1 MAAHEHILAAEYA
14 HLRSIGTGVERS
26 IAGAWE
32 ATRSFMTSAVE
43 LAKEEAAKTPAPAPV
58 PGLQLAERSSKLAAL
73 RALHLERGDGEPRA
87 DSIAAG
93 IRWLRRAWQAEAK
106 ARADWQDEA
115 TARAEQPAAMA
126 ACERLLAQARAVMLG
141 ESELDEAGFAELLA
155 EISSVI
161 DEQEVER

>member
-1 MAAHEHILAAEYA
+1 MAAHEFILAAEYA
-14 HLRSIGTGVERS
+14 HLRSIGAGVEQS

-32 ATRSFMTSAVE
+32 ATRAFMESAVE
-43 LAKEEAAKTPAPAPV
+43 LAKAEAAKGPANAPAPH
-58 PGLQLAERSSKLAAL
+58 GRELEEAL

-126 ACERLLAQARAVMLG
+126 ACERLLAQARAVMLD
-141 ESELDEAGFAELLA
+141 ESEIDEAGFDELLA

-161 DEQEVER
+161 DEQDVER